1 MAYDSQ
7 NFEGADDKP
16 THIKASLLGNNLSI
30 TIVDGTLGLGLGL
43 WQGPN
48 SNHKH
53 SQPQCQTQKPT
64 TTSKAKP
71 NAKPKTQTRDHTRG
85 ETEAIHATAVSSAKR
100 F

>member
-43 WQGPN
+43 WQGIVL
-48 SNHKH
+48 
-53 SQPQCQTQKPT
+53 
-64 TTSKAKP
+64 
-71 NAKPKTQTRDHTRG
+71 G
-85 ETEAIHATAVSSAKR
+85 EHRVRAESHHLIATICGK
-100 F
+100 

>member
-43 WQGPN
+43 WQGIVLGEHRVRAE
-48 SNHKH
+48 SHH
-53 SQPQCQTQKPT
+53 LIATI
-64 TTSKAKP
+64 
-71 NAKPKTQTRDHTRG
+71 RG
-85 ETEAIHATAVSSAKR
+85 K
-100 F
+100 

>member
-43 WQGPN
+43 WQGIVL
-48 SNHKH
+48 
-53 SQPQCQTQKPT
+53 
-64 TTSKAKP
+64 
-71 NAKPKTQTRDHTRG
+71 G
-85 ETEAIHATAVSSAKR
+85 EHRVRAGSHHLIATICGK
-100 F
+100 